1 MNGKIRIMMVRSQ
14 FHFLVPLEERLIF
27 GRLFKPCDHFY
38 AFCFLHNEILLSAA
52 KKENAA
58 NE

>member
-1 MNGKIRIMMVRSQ
+1 MMVRGQ